1 MRVLVTGATGF
12 VGRALIL
19 RLLGAKDQVAAWVRD
34 ENRARGLLGSDVELV
49 SAHANIA
56 EQISRADA
64 IVNLAGEPIFGARW
78 SPARK
83 RAIVDSRVNLTRAIA
98 TAISLSASR
107 PAVFISASAVG
118 YYGDRGDEVVD
129 DDTPSGNDFLADLC
143 RHWEAAALDAQKSGV
158 RVFIPR
164 IGIVLGAEEGA
175 LTRMVLPFRFGA
187 GGPIGSGS
195 QYVPWIHLD
204 DLVAIIYTALRDE
217 RMIGALIAAAPNPAT
232 SRQLASAIGGVLRRP
247 SRLPVPRVALELLLG
262 EAAAVLLTGQRVH
275 PRRLQELGFSWRY
288 RQVEAALADIL
299 KDHAPAI
306 RNFSEAAPQPSASR
320 DSKYLQNHRPRYL
333 LTQRTQVAAPMEEV
347 FQFFSKPQNL
357 GVMTP
362 SAMRFQI
369 LSPMPDKIRRGLRI
383 EYSIRLGPVP
393 LRWCTCIEEWQPPIL
408 FADSQESGPYS
419 SWWHEHHFE
428 SDGNSTLMEDRVYY
442 SPPLGPAGTI
452 ANALF
457 VAPALRRIFSY
468 RSQALRLRFALV
480 RSWSCPGVEKPS
492 TRSSGPPPNL
502 L

>member
-19 RLLGAKDQVAAWVRD
+19 HLLGAKDQVAAWVRN
-34 ENRARGLLGSDVELV
+34 EKRARGLLGSDVELV
-49 SAHANIA
+49 SARANIA
-56 EQISRADA
+56 EQIGRADA
-64 IVNLAGEPIFGARW
+64 VVNLAGEPIFGARW

-83 RAIVDSRVNLTRAIA
+83 RAIVDSRINLTRAIA
-98 TAISLSASR
+98 AAISQSASR
-107 PAVFISASAVG
+107 PAVFVSASAVG

-129 DDTPSGNDFLADLC
+129 DDTFSGNDFLADLC
-143 RHWEAAALDAQKSGV
+143 RAWEAAALDAQKSGV

-164 IGIVLGAEEGA
+164 LGIVLGAEEGA
-175 LTRMVLPFRFGA
+175 LGRMVLPFRFGA

-204 DLVAIIYTALRDE
+204 DLIAIISTGLRDE
-217 RMIGALIAAAPNPAT
+217 RMIGPVVAAAPNPAT
-232 SRQLASAIGGVLRRP
+232 SRQLASAIGGVLRQP
-247 SRLPVPRVALELLLG
+247 SRLPVPGVALKLLLG
-262 EAAAVLLTGQRVH
+262 EAATLLLTGQRVR

-288 RQVEAALADIL
+288 PQVEAALADIL
-299 KDHAPAI
+299 KDHVPDI
-306 RNFSEAAPQPSASR
+306 RNFSEATPKPSASP
-320 DSKYLQNHRPRYL
+320 DSTYFRTNRPRYV

-347 FQFFSKPQNL
+347 FQFFSNPQNL

-369 LSPMPDKIRRGLRI
+369 LNPMPDEIRRGLRI

-393 LRWCTCIEEWQPPIL
+393 FRWCTCIEEWHPPTA

-428 SDGNSTLMEDRVYY
+428 PDGNSTLMEDRVYY

-452 ANALF
+452 ANAFF

-468 RSQALRLRFALV
+468 RSQAIRRRFAQA
-480 RSWSCPGVEKPS
+480 RSRVCHGVEK
-492 TRSSGPPPNL
+492 RSL
-502 L
+502 R